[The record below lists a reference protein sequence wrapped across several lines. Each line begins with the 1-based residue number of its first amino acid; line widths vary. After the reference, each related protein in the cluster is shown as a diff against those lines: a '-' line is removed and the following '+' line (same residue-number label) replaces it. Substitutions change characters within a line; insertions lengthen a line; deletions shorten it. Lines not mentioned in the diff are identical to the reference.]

1 MRVDVQSCS
10 GSRNDRRLM
19 NEITKTVERDLHRYD
34 SRIRKVEVLI
44 LDDDESPD
52 EKWCVVEARIG
63 GWEPIAVR
71 AHAGSIERAVHAGA
85 EKLDEVIGETLDSR
99 RVSGDRETVDW
110 TPDALKE

>member
-10 GSRNDRRLM
+10 GIRNDRRLM
-19 NEITKTVERDLHRYD
+19 NDLAKTVERDLHRYE

-52 EKWCVVEARIG
+52 EKWCVVEARIA

-71 AHAGSIERAVHAGA
+71 AHAGSFERAVHAGA
-85 EKLDEVIGETLDSR
+85 EKLDEVIGETLDTR
-99 RVSGDRETVDW
+99 RRSGDRETVDW
-110 TPDALKE
+110 TPDSSKE